1 MISVWCF
8 KFIDKEKFL
17 TACKILIPLSFLV
30 IISKQFLRFQEN
42 FSIKDYKLNHI
53 FIDKKNYDKK
63 YDKHLLSENFTIYY
77 SENECF
83 YGLAPCTNYK
93 YGVDTKKLKYE
104 KKLIF
109 NIIYL

>member
-1 MISVWCF
+1 MS
-8 KFIDKEKFL
+8 
-17 TACKILIPLSFLV
+17 LII
-30 IISKQFLRFQEN
+30 IISKQLIRYQKN
-42 FSIKDYKLNHI
+42 YNTKNYLPMHI
-53 FIDKKNYDKK
+53 FIDKKK
-63 YDKHLLSENFTIYY
+63 YDEKYFKYFLSNNFIIYY

-93 YGVDTKKLKYE
+93 YGIDNKKLKYE